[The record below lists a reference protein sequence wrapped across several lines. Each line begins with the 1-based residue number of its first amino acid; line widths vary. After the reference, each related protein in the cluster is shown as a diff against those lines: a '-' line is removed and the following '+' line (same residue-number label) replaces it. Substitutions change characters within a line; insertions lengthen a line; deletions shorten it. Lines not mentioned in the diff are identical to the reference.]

1 MTLDG
6 RLLEIVSTRPEM
18 VTRFPEWMLPASRL
32 AEMKE
37 KPRLAIVEIAG
48 RDSFAA
54 ALEAVKSGEFTSL
67 LPTIAYTGTEHG
79 SWDTT
84 FLKIDW
90 LRKHLTTQRIEV
102 CDPVLL
108 GAPRFW
114 HRLCGRYVTDLFREF
129 GFYSPCPG
137 CHLYLHSIRIPL
149 AGMTGCRTVISGER
163 ESHHGKTKINQ
174 LGVLLDVYRGFLS
187 EYGVELKLPVRHIDS
202 NDEIADMV
210 GPGWEEGEDQLEC
223 VLSRNYLDRDRQPV
237 YSESAIL
244 RYFNDFALREA
255 RGLVNEFLADI

>member
-1 MTLDG
+1 MTLDV
-6 RLLEIVSTRPEM
+6 RLLEIISTRPEM
-18 VTRFPEWMLPASRL
+18 VTHFPEWMLPVSRL
-32 AEMKE
+32 ARLKE
-37 KPRLAIVEIAG
+37 DPGLAIVEIAG

-84 FLKIDW
+84 FRKIDW
-90 LRKHLTTQRIEV
+90 LREHLTTQGIEV
-102 CDPVLL
+102 FDPVLL
-108 GAPRFW
+108 GSPRFW
-114 HRLCGRYVTDLFREF
+114 HRLCGRYVSDLFREF
-129 GFYSPCPG
+129 GCYSPCPG

-149 AGMTGCRTVISGER
+149 ARMTGCDTIISGER
-163 ESHHGKTKINQ
+163 QSHQGKIKINQ
-174 LGVLLDVYRGFLS
+174 LGVFLDVYRSFLS
-187 EYGVELKLPVRHIDS
+187 EYGVELKLPVSHIDS
-202 NDEIADMV
+202 NDEIADIV

-223 VLSRNYLDRDRQPV
+223 VLSQNYLDTDKQPV